1 MEQTPSDT
9 SPSQNQDTEFLKE
22 ELCPT
27 KSLPYSP
34 IDLKKTKGR
43 LGKPHLTDEQTK
55 FILTAYVYTKRPTY
69 VSKLFLEKY
78 GKPIS
83 YGAVYNMM
91 HRKKNQNYIQR
102 VVREYETSIS
112 NVFLASRRQRI
123 EEMGK
128 RYMAL
133 VQNKNHS
140 AAAKCLRDIDDMMTN
155 AKRQDINILNI
166 TQNNSFTSMSY
177 SELCE
182 EEARLVKELKH
193 VMLNYERKKEPK
205 QVEYEINGDRS

>member
-1 MEQTPSDT
+1 
-9 SPSQNQDTEFLKE
+9 
-22 ELCPT
+22 
-27 KSLPYSP
+27 
-34 IDLKKTKGR
+34 
-43 LGKPHLTDEQTK
+43 
-55 FILTAYVYTKRPTY
+55 
-69 VSKLFLEKY
+69 
-78 GKPIS
+78 
-83 YGAVYNMM
+83 MM